1 MTATVKIGNSWY
13 VLDDI
18 CGIIGPQDIRGPQGT
33 VTERTPPKLLMRGG
47 HILSMAE
54 MSEEV
59 VEHIRQLRDPV
70 DPSVWRAPQ
79 LGGGAQP
86 EGEVTMDVEAEDAS

>member
-18 CGIIGPQDIRGPQGT
+18 CGIIGPQSGADGGPP
-33 VTERTPPKLLMRGG
+33 TEPARMLMRGG
-47 HILSMAE
+47 HILSMPE

-59 VEHIRQLRDPV
+59 VEHIRVLRDPV